1 MKQSSL
7 QPPTPQSQGGN
18 KQQGGRKHCERVP
31 GGASG
36 IRTRD
41 SPRREGEKKVG
52 QTEGRE
58 SLEDACTPETT
69 LSVPR
74 KRDGA
79 GLSETQH
86 TRARNG
92 ARPRAPGGRC
102 GWRSPRLLG
111 RGRRLLPEPAWLHLA
126 LGSHVSCRPAGPLLR
141 LEHLDCAVFTH
152 TLETRVRTH
161 TAVLSTAPKSERIS
175 LLPARGGCLTWS
187 TPMNVTSRC
196 AENL

>member
-18 KQQGGRKHCERVP
+18 KQQGGGKHCERVP

-86 TRARNG
+86 TRVHATARGHAHQEGAVGG
-92 ARPRAPGGRC
+92 ARRGCWEEGGVCCPSRPGFTLR
-102 GWRSPRLLG
+102 WDHTS
-111 RGRRLLPEPAWLHLA
+111 
-126 LGSHVSCRPAGPLLR
+126 PAGRPV
-141 LEHLDCAVFTH
+141 H
-152 TLETRVRTH
+152 
-161 TAVLSTAPKSERIS
+161 SS
-175 LLPARGGCLTWS
+175 GWS
-187 TPMNVTSRC
+187 T
-196 AENL
+196 